1 MIGKICGVAVACI
14 PASIMVFLFGTVGA
28 IVEPLVA
35 KVLMPNLSLD
45 VASMIWAAFC
55 MGMGAI
61 PGAGMLQAAWQGGLP
76 GPSKP

>member
-35 KVLMPNLSLD
+35 KVLMPELSRE
-45 VASMIWAAFC
+45 VASVIWCAYWI
-55 MGMGAI
+55 GIGTI
-61 PGAGMLQAAWQGGLP
+61 PASQMLCVAWQEGWP
-76 GPSKP
+76 CSAKT